1 MAVSS
6 TGCRALQDRFDQL
19 RAQQGKTNE
28 PADVAPGGS
37 VTLGQ
42 RLQRQRAAGGQLL
55 KPPAPARDRLDQRR
69 IAFRA
74 LARLIQ
80 SWQYQL
86 GFDPAPLEGDC
97 CRQIKTLYGKSP
109 AR

>member
-6 TGCRALQDRFDQL
+6 TGCRALQERFDQL
-19 RAQQGKTNE
+19 RAQEGKTNE
-28 PADVAPGGS
+28 AADVAPS
-37 VTLGQ
+37 DTITLGQ
-42 RLQRQRAAGGQLL
+42 RLQRRRAAGGELV
-55 KPPAPARDRLDQRR
+55 KPPVPARDRLDQRR

-97 CRQIKTLYGKSP
+97 CRQLKTLYGKSP